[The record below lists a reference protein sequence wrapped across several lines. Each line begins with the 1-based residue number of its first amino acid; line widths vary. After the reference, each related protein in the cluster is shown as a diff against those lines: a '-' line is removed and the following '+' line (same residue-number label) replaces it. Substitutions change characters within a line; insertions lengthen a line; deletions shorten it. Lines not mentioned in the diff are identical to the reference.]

1 MLQKNQRIKRAK
13 VAIIGAGSIGILLS
27 QSVKALAA
35 EKVLIS
41 DISDLSL
48 KIAKKVGVDFIEI
61 KKKILENQ

>member
-1 MLQKNQRIKRAK
+1 M
-13 VAIIGAGSIGILLS
+13 AIIGAGSIGILLS
-27 QSVKALAA
+27 QSVKTLAA